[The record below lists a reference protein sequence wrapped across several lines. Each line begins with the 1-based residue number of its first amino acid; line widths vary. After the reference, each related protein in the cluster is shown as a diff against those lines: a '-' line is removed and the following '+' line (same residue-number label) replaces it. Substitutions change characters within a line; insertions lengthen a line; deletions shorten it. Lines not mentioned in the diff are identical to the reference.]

1 MAIPTAFKFK
11 DIMPNENFED
21 DFEQVI
27 SSAGYPVG
35 REELEAREALGDE
48 QYEKIMA
55 MTERSNVL
63 ALLKQETEIKYF
75 QVLTAFYSSLILV
88 SVTSIILGTVWSFYY
103 WFS

>member
-1 MAIPTAFKFK
+1 
-11 DIMPNENFED
+11 MPNENFEE

-63 ALLKQETEIKYF
+63 ALLKQETEIKHL
-75 QVLTAFYSSLILV
+75 QVLSAFYSSLVIA
-88 SVTSIILGTVWSFYY
+88 SVTSVILGTAWFFYY